1 MTGKVIYMKLK
12 KWLAVSALTASCLM
26 GAMVAQADI
35 LTLADGKAL
44 DMGSQVSVYDGE
56 RSFFGSQIHDW
67 LVEGKPEQSIEKV
80 LVEENVFPEESTQEK
95 EFSQVAAGILKQAKV
110 YQVRTAAN
118 DTYYQGMVVSLTVS
132 DADMAKLKSYQKAA
146 EDHKESAASEENP
159 LVSSLLA
166 ACHGKVELTSHSDW
180 AEKTSKEGV
189 TYRTADAKLALNKD
203 GFLLPLYVKG
213 IIMKAD
219 GKTTYTL
226 FTADQVSGQYL
237 AAFFDTALQ
246 GAKK

>member
-1 MTGKVIYMKLK
+1 MVIYMKLK

-26 GAMVAQADI
+26 GTMVAQADL

-80 LVEENVFPEESTQEK
+80 LVEEKVFPEDSTQAK
-95 EFSQVAAGILKQAKV
+95 DFSTVAAGILKQAKV
-110 YQVRTAAN
+110 YQVRAAAN
-118 DTYYQGMVVSLTVS
+118 DTYYQGMVLSLTVS
-132 DADMAKLKSYQKAA
+132 DSDMAKLKSYQKAA
-146 EDHKESAASEENP
+146 EGNKETAATEENP
-159 LVSSLLA
+159 LVASLLA
-166 ACHGKVELTSHSDW
+166 ACHGKVEIASHSDW
-180 AEKTSKEGV
+180 TEKTSKAGV
-189 TYRTADAKLALNKD
+189 TYRMADAKLVLNKN

-213 IIMKAD
+213 ILMKEE
-219 GKTTYTL
+219 GQTTYTL

-237 AAFFDTALQ
+237 STFFDTALQ
-246 GAKK
+246 GVKK